1 MTSQSPATIRLHI
14 TPLNPELLPS
24 VLPASIRSLASDIS
38 FHNIPTFPENNYG
51 YVTLPT
57 MEADKIK
64 KKLNGSILKGRK
76 FKVEPARPQKLQ
88 AAGSDDQNFT
98 STNKPPPAMKT
109 KKRKA
114 EENVLNGYELPSD
127 RKVKRGWTE
136 SSADKTERRKKEK
149 RSKDKEGKKAKTQL
163 KSKYTEKQEC
173 LFRTKVPP
181 NKSALAEE
189 KSKKQSKKTSPESV
203 VHEFAQTMT
212 HPTFLRSNDGGNALT
227 STFEEGKGWVDEFGN
242 LKESA
247 SERIRKD
254 QYRPGQIAGHKEK
267 PKKAKVKPVA
277 ETESTKKSSSHIA
290 AVKEAESTESE
301 DWTSSSGSSSESD
314 TTDSEKDDDASCS
327 SSESEAFALD
337 LSTEEQ
343 RQAMTSVSSK
353 AEEPEASAKSGALPQ
368 GTSTEA
374 IPQQAST
381 EVHPLEALFKKP
393 ADQKSD
399 VEPPTQFSFF
409 GQGDAESGE
418 EEELPSNIAPL
429 TPFTKRDLQDRGLR
443 SAAPT
448 PDTSQVAKIINW
460 NAPEHSISAGGEDNY
475 FANSP
480 VPKSGTGPKEE
491 SDFAKWF
498 WENRGDNNPP
508 ASFCKCTCFS
518 NSTIIPLDP
527 DKGDSSFH
535 GTLNLFSRSSY
546 IDTENEERAGNYR
559 SLSCNDCNRKFCLGY
574 DLPTCKGAKEDDVFT
589 TCFQRDSR
597 KDEAI
602 VFIFIIATGSLL
614 LWAVIR
620 PWVQKWMEAAR
631 ERRTYIPVSDSPR
644 L

>member
-1 MTSQSPATIRLHI
+1 MTSQPSATTRLHI
-14 TPLNPELLPS
+14 TPLNSELISS

-51 YVTLPT
+51 YVTLPS
-57 MEADKIK
+57 MEAEKLK

-76 FKVEPARPQKLQ
+76 FKVEPARPQKRQ
-88 AAGSDDQNFT
+88 ADERDDQNLT
-98 STNKPPPAMKT
+98 STDNPSPIVKS
-109 KKRKA
+109 KKQKA
-114 EENVLNGYELPSD
+114 EENVLSGYELPSD

-136 SSADKTERRKKEK
+136 SSTDKTERRKKEK
-149 RSKDKEGKKAKTQL
+149 RSKDKDKQEKKAKTQL
-163 KSKYTEKQEC
+163 KSKFTEKPEC

-189 KSKKQSKKTSPESV
+189 KSKKQSKKKTSPESV

-212 HPTFLRSNDGGNALT
+212 HPTFLRSEDGGNALT
-227 STFEEGKGWVDEFGN
+227 CTFEEGKGWVDESGN
-242 LKESA
+242 LKEPA
-247 SERIRKD
+247 SERVRKH

-267 PKKAKVKPVA
+267 PKKIKIKPAA
-277 ETESTKKSSSHIA
+277 ETDSVKTSSSHIA
-290 AVKEAESTESE
+290 EVKGAEPTESE

-314 TTDSEKDDDASCS
+314 TTDSESDDTASS
-327 SSESEAFALD
+327 NSSESGDFELD
-337 LSTEEQ
+337 SSRKEQ
-343 RQAMTSVSSK
+343 QQVADLVSSEE
-353 AEEPEASAKSGALPQ
+353 EEPEGSAEIGALPE
-368 GTSTEA
+368 GKSTEA
-374 IPQQAST
+374 TSQQGST

-393 ADQKSD
+393 ADQQKL
-399 VEPPTQFSFF
+399 ETGPPVQFSFF
-409 GQGDAESGE
+409 GQGDADSDADF
-418 EEELPSNIAPL
+418 EEELSSNLAPH
-429 TPFTKRDLQDRGLR
+429 TPFTKRDLLDRGLR

-448 PDTSQVAKIINW
+448 PDTSQVSKIISW
-460 NAPEHSISAGGEDNY
+460 NTPKDFNSALGEDRS
-475 FANSP
+475 FADSP
-480 VPKSGTGPKEE
+480 MRMS
-491 SDFAKWF
+491 A
-498 WENRGDNNPP
+498 P

-527 DKGDSSFH
+527 DKGDSSLH
-535 GTLNLFSRSSY
+535 GTLGLFSRNDY
-546 IDTENEERAGNYR
+546 FDNQDEKRAGNYR

-574 DLPTCKGAKEDDVFT
+574 DLPTCKGAKEDDVLT

-614 LWAVIR
+614 LWALFR

-631 ERRTYIPVSDSPR
+631 ERRTYIPVSDSSR